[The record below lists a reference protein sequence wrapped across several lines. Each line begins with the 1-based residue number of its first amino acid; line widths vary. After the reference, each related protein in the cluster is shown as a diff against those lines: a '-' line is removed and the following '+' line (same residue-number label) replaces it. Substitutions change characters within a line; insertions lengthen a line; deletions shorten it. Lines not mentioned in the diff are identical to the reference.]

1 MQKSL
6 TFSLS
11 RKNIESFLF
20 ILGFA
25 IEISGFFLGA
35 TTFRY
40 VYGITIF
47 NQIKL
52 LGMLILLVKVIF
64 FSRYT
69 SKEFL
74 LFTILLII
82 SAAIAKNT
90 NSNLVYYLI
99 TVVGSKN
106 IKFSNILKTQLC
118 IITPLILIMVYCA
131 VKGAILNLPF
141 ISNNHSYFA
150 YGYMYTTDFA
160 AQIFY
165 IILGYSVLR
174 RFKFNLF
181 EYLLLLYLSYFVYLK
196 LGAKLDTVLI
206 LLIILISLFFKK
218 LILYNFNT
226 IERKTIPLFALC
238 LVFLFFILGYFYN
251 GSDIYVSLDRFF
263 TNRISQINLGFS
275 RYSFTLLGQS
285 LNMIGNGGLY
295 GYSHSFLK
303 FDYFY
308 IDNSFVYIALEY
320 GVISFIII
328 IFAIIFALKKFGD
341 EKKNLLV
348 IYLLFAIISSIIDQN
363 FLVINCNL
371 LFLALFAKT
380 DDFLNLNN
388 LKNKEL
394 KRV

>member
-99 TVVGSKN
+99 TVVGSK
-106 IKFSNILKTQLC
+106 I
-118 IITPLILIMVYCA
+118 
-131 VKGAILNLPF
+131 
-141 ISNNHSYFA
+141 
-150 YGYMYTTDFA
+150 
-160 AQIFY
+160 
-165 IILGYSVLR
+165 
-174 RFKFNLF
+174 
-181 EYLLLLYLSYFVYLK
+181 
-196 LGAKLDTVLI
+196 
-206 LLIILISLFFKK
+206 
-218 LILYNFNT
+218 
-226 IERKTIPLFALC
+226 
-238 LVFLFFILGYFYN
+238 
-251 GSDIYVSLDRFF
+251 
-263 TNRISQINLGFS
+263 
-275 RYSFTLLGQS
+275 
-285 LNMIGNGGLY
+285 
-295 GYSHSFLK
+295 
-303 FDYFY
+303 
-308 IDNSFVYIALEY
+308 
-320 GVISFIII
+320 
-328 IFAIIFALKKFGD
+328 
-341 EKKNLLV
+341 
-348 IYLLFAIISSIIDQN
+348 
-363 FLVINCNL
+363 
-371 LFLALFAKT
+371 
-380 DDFLNLNN
+380 
-388 LKNKEL
+388 
-394 KRV
+394 